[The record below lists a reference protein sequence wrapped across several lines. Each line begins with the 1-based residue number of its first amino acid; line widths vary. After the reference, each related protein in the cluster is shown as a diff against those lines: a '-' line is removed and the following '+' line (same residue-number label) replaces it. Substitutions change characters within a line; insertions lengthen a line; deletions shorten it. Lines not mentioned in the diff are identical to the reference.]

1 MAPSEL
7 TTAAAARPRYAVA
20 VAVVVWQDERLL
32 ALRRPPRSS
41 SPGSWNVVTGTL
53 EAGEQP
59 VAAALREV
67 DEETGLV
74 VELEAA
80 PVAAYAAEVQGEA
93 MVVIVYLAHHLGG
106 EVTLNEENDAFA
118 WLTPAEFESACPWPQ
133 LVQAVFEASRRRE
146 R

>member
-1 MAPSEL
+1 MSSTEQP
-7 TTAAAARPRYAVA
+7 TAFGARPRYAVA

-32 ALRRPPRSS
+32 ALRRPPDSS
-41 SPGSWNVVTGTL
+41 SPGSWNVVTGKL

-59 VAAALREV
+59 AQAALREV
-67 DEETGLV
+67 DEETSLV
-74 VELEAA
+74 VELAPA
-80 PVAAYAAEVQGEA
+80 PVTAYAAEVQGEP

-118 WLTPAEFESACPWPQ
+118 WLTPSEFESACPWPQ
-133 LVQAVFEASRRRE
+133 LVQSVFEASRRRE